1 MCSKETCAAP
11 WRAPAA
17 DDDVGVPYPDV
28 LVDTDFVPQGKPRGP
43 LGGLPEWRPV
53 PEPGVDARG
62 VGSIGWDPSSLLS
75 SRTEAP
81 AAPKGPERQK
91 EALEEEDTHRGCPIC
106 QRKSQRRRQHMGL
119 TQSLLTG
126 MHFSKASV
134 AHCPSLWE
142 KERPRKQLALQVR
155 AAGRAPW
162 PWLEVAPLPLHPVPR
177 DLGTLSF
184 WEQGHQ
190 NHIQQRWEGIG
201 PFSVPPS
208 HSPCIPSLLCLP

>member
-1 MCSKETCAAP
+1 MPAVLDEVTVLSVCTQLFRAGPSTCCGCSGGGGSMARVWGAVS
-11 WRAPAA
+11 PARLA
-17 DDDVGVPYPDV
+17 LLLLLMPCVPRRLVLRRGELQQQMMMLEFLIQMFWWILILCLRGNPEAL
-28 LVDTDFVPQGKPRGP
+28 LVDYQNGDLSLN
-43 LGGLPEWRPV
+43 LGWMPE
-53 PEPGVDARG
+53 
-62 VGSIGWDPSSLLS
+62 
-75 SRTEAP
+75 
-81 AAPKGPERQK
+81 
-91 EALEEEDTHRGCPIC
+91 
-106 QRKSQRRRQHMGL
+106 GL

>member
-1 MCSKETCAAP
+1 MRSSYLQ
-11 WRAPAA
+11 
-17 DDDVGVPYPDV
+17 PY
-28 LVDTDFVPQGKPRGP
+28 
-43 LGGLPEWRPV
+43 
-53 PEPGVDARG
+53 
-62 VGSIGWDPSSLLS
+62 SLTSFL
-75 SRTEAP
+75 
-81 AAPKGPERQK
+81 K
-91 EALEEEDTHRGCPIC
+91 
-106 QRKSQRRRQHMGL
+106 GL

-190 NHIQQRWEGIG
+190 NQIQQRWDGIE
-201 PFSVPPS
+201 PFNVPPS
-208 HSPCIPSLLCLP
+208 HSPCIPELAVPPLRLQAHQQPGAGSLLQTEVQRDALTHRWCNGIEGASSSFCTTRQWFLSTSLLAATD